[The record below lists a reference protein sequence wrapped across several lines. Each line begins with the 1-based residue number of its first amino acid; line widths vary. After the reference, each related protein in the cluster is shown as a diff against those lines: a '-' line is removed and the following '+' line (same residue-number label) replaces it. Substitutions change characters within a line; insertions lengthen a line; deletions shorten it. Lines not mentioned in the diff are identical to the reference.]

1 MPTSIWLGIALF
13 LRFLPRLL
21 STSSPRRC
29 TRMSGM
35 LIFTGQAS

>member
-1 MPTSIWLGIALF
+1 MPTSIWLGIF
-13 LRFLPRLL
+13 FLPRLL
-21 STSSPRRC
+21 STSTLRRC